1 MSQKRDYYEVLGVSK
16 DAAQAD
22 IKKAYRKLA
31 MKYHPDQNPDDKD
44 AEAKFKEC
52 AEAYDI
58 VSDVEKRQ
66 RYDQFGHQA
75 FAQGAGGGGGA
86 GGFTNVE
93 DIFSAFG
100 DIFGGGGGGGGGF
113 GNMFG
118 GGGGRRA
125 RGPARGRDLRI
136 VLDLTLEEID
146 EGVTKTVALKRMEG
160 CEPCSGSGAKPG
172 TGKTNCST
180 CNGRGQVSRS
190 AGFFQM
196 ASPCPTCRGAGQVI
210 ESPCQTCSGSGGV
223 QSRTE
228 IEIQV
233 PPGVEEG
240 VQLRVT
246 AEGDAGPNGA
256 ARGDLYCVIREKEH
270 KVFQRSGPD
279 VLTEVPFSF
288 PQLALGDKVEIP
300 TLRGKVEMTVPAGT
314 QSGKVFR
321 LRGQGLPRM
330 EGRGKGDQ
338 LLRVFCEIP
347 ENITDRQKELL
358 EEFHEIDGE
367 TSGKRS
373 FFDRVTDY
381 FK

>member
-1 MSQKRDYYEVLGVSK
+1 MADKRDYYEVLGVDK
-16 DAAQAD
+16 GAGGAE

-31 MKYHPDQNPDDKD
+31 MKYHPDQNPDDPS
-44 AEAKFKEC
+44 AEAKFKEA
-52 AEAYDI
+52 AEAYD
-58 VSDVEKRQ
+58 VLSDDDKRA

-75 FAQGAGGGGGA
+75 FAGGGGGHP

-100 DIFGGGGGGGGGF
+100 DIFGGAGGAF

-118 GGGGRRA
+118 GGGGGR
-125 RGPARGRDLRI
+125 RGPRRGRDLRI
-136 VLDLTLEEID
+136 VLELTLEEID
-146 EGVTKTVALKRMEG
+146 EGVTKTVALKRMDACG
-160 CEPCSGSGAKPG
+160 TCDGSGCRPG
-172 TGKTNCST
+172 TGKTTCST
-180 CNGRGQVSRS
+180 CGGRGQVSRS

-196 ASPCPTCRGAGQVI
+196 ASPCPACRGAGEVI
-210 ESPCQTCSGSGGV
+210 ESPCQTCSGSGQV
-223 QSRTE
+223 QKRTE
-228 IEIQV
+228 VEINV

-246 AEGDAGPNGA
+246 GQGDAGPEGA
-256 ARGDLYCVIREKEH
+256 PRGDLYCVIREKEH
-270 KVFQRSGPD
+270 RVFQRSGPD

-288 PQLALGDKVEIP
+288 AQLALGDKVEIP
-300 TLRGKVEMTVPAGT
+300 TLRGKVEMTVPSGT

-338 LLRVFCEIP
+338 LVRVFCEIP
-347 ENITDRQKELL
+347 DSLTDRQRELL
-358 EEFHEIDGE
+358 EEFQEIDGE
-367 TSGKRS
+367 KTGKKS